1 MGKTS
6 GGQEKSHSSVA
17 NVDSLSKDN
26 TIQEGH
32 NMVIQLPIY
41 IDLNEI
47 FTTFLIVYYINL
59 HLLRSFSSPT
69 LKVSFPL
76 QFPNK

>member
-6 GGQEKSHSSVA
+6 TCQEKSHSSVA
-17 NVDSLSKDN
+17 NVDSLSKDIFF
-26 TIQEGH
+26 IQVGH

-47 FTTFLIVYYINL
+47 CTTFLIVYYINL
-59 HLLRSFSSPT
+59 
-69 LKVSFPL
+69 
-76 QFPNK
+76 